1 MSNSRRIFCRIP
13 ESLLIEYRQ
22 SKRISGKDH
31 DHFLI
36 HLTKIERPKNY
47 QDEYKPFYN
56 GDSMRSLSLFVSNDA
71 FIDFMTFSAVFKNY
85 YHAFDYLIFT
95 EKSTRIGRVIN

>member
-1 MSNSRRIFCRIP
+1 MN
-13 ESLLIEYRQ
+13 
-22 SKRISGKDH
+22 K
-31 DHFLI
+31 
-36 HLTKIERPKNY
+36 KIELISDPTGFKTVKNKPTEKELEKHYSNYLKDKAKRPKNY

-56 GDSMRSLSLFVSNDA
+56 GTTLRSLSLFVSNDA

-95 EKSTRIGRVIN
+95 EKSCRIGTNVN